1 MKIFE
6 TRNDMILAFEKNLK
20 IAELGVFRGE
30 FSKIIYN
37 ICKPSKLYL
46 VDLYNGIFTSGDK
59 DGKNYQTVNLEDEMY
74 RIQSEFSNDSSVE
87 VIKESTI
94 EFLSKLTDGYLD
106 MVYIDADHSY
116 SGVMDDLE
124 LSYKKVK
131 VGGYICGHDYI
142 QNTACENAVNQFCSN
157 KNLEIEYL
165 TKDGCPSFCII
176 KK

>member
-6 TRNDMILAFEKNLK
+6 TRNDMLLEFEKNLK

-37 ICKPSKLYL
+37 TCNPSKLYL
-46 VDLYNGIFTSGDK
+46 VDLYDGVFTSGDK
-59 DGKNYQTVNLEDEMY
+59 DGKNYQTVDLQEEML
-74 RIQSEFSNDSSVE
+74 RIQLEFSHDNNVE
-87 VIKESTI
+87 VIKESSI
-94 EFLSKLTDGYLD
+94 GFLSKLPDDYLD

-116 SGVMDDLE
+116 LGVINDLE

-131 VGGYICGHDYI
+131 IGGYICGHDYI
-142 QNTACENAVNQFCSN
+142 NNTDCQNAVNQFCSN
-157 KNLEIEYL
+157 KNLQIEYL